1 MAIEEEPNPLD
12 GDDPPPRHL
21 TLADKIDAPVWTSVD
36 CTQVAALRNS
46 LLGLGLP
53 HAQFDLAHVKCT
65 PSTRSALADM
75 PWWTVEAP
83 CAFEFYTDGAFRRQ
97 KGSAAAG
104 VVLIVTTTDG
114 QRFGGFHTS
123 HCYSTSSAPRAETS
137 AMITAIFWACHLA
150 STFGFQRAHFVF
162 FFDNLYAGAAAQGR
176 CASLLNSDIAVVLR
190 SLSVWLEQLAA
201 HPIRWNHV
209 KGHSDHPWNDLADA
223 VAYGVLEHGLTTF
236 DLSSLIDCC
245 TFAGTD
251 DTTLQW
257 LWLFEKSIRGHA
269 DAPVLQGLQWKL
281 NVNAPFAHDPT
292 VDIQPFMLR
301 SGRLLDGGVDSDFIH
316 LRVATANVLMLFPQH
331 DHASSFLGARAEHLA
346 AQFRTAGIHCIGLQE
361 TRCGLSGHSL
371 FGSFHV
377 LSASAT
383 PRGHGGLQ
391 LWIAKDITIGDSA
404 LHISHD
410 HLRIVHADD
419 RRLLVRLH
427 HPQIALFFLVLH
439 APCSDDEREISQWW
453 ATTNAAIPNSCKSWT
468 WVTLCDANGRV
479 GSVPSRAISSVGA
492 DDENMRGAAFHDWLV
507 LHNLFLPQ
515 TFDSLH
521 HGTYVTWTHAE
532 GTQARLDYIGLSDNV
547 DHSCV
552 QTWISDEIDLS
563 IARPDHSCVCAD
575 VWLALSRRRKCETDA
590 VVAEDTVGLP
600 TWQCDVHT
608 HAAKLQQHFKR
619 QLQPPVQK
627 VCRKQHLSSDTLVLI
642 ARKKRAFRA
651 VRHAQADAR
660 LQRLRICFAA
670 WHSTQSEDFCQDS
683 TFKADLRLAIV
694 REDYRIASLHVCAAV
709 RADDRHFFEDLASH
723 TGQIAERG
731 FHRI

>member
-123 HCYSTSSAPRAETS
+123 HCYSTSSAPRAEAS

-150 STFGFQRAHFVF
+150 STFGFQRAHFGF

-245 TFAGTD
+245 TFTGTD

-316 LRVATANVLMLFPQH
+316 LRVATANVLTLFPQH

-521 HGTYVTWTHAE
+521 HGTHVTWTHAE

-547 DHSCV
+547 EHSCV

-723 TGQIAERG
+723 TGQIAELG